1 MDNIAKR
8 LFEVDKNKF
17 REVAETRTYEEFIDY
32 LKQQMNFKIINNLSD
47 IDKYELYRLSRIRY

>member
-8 LFEVDKNKF
+8 LFEVNPRKF
-17 REVAETRTYEEFIDY
+17 REVAKDKTYEEFIKH
-32 LKQQMNFKIINNLSD
+32 LQSQTNFKIINNLSD